1 MKKIGL
7 FVLGLF
13 MTLSSQGQTLQEAI
27 AMTNGERFASAGTA
41 FRMLIAGNP
50 NDGETWFHYGE
61 NFYWNDKLDS
71 AQFCYQQGASANPR
85 HPLSYVGL
93 GKLLWIHGKK
103 DEAQAKFTEAIAA
116 SVDKAN
122 KFPKKLQAETEREV
136 AEAMGFGNHKDTGKA
151 MEHIEKALLLD
162 PSDPE
167 AFILKG
173 DLQLE
178 ANPSDATGP
187 LVNYKRAIDLQP
199 SSARAVAKKALMYHR
214 AVNYAA
220 AISEYTKAIGLDAA
234 FAPAYSGRAESF
246 FMDKQYDLATAD
258 YNTYLALNKGD
269 RSARV
274 RYAKF
279 LFLSKKYDE
288 AIAEI
293 NSLRGSGE
301 TDATLK
307 RLLGY
312 ANVEK
317 GNFEEAKTALDE
329 YFIEQDPAKIIA
341 QDYEYMAKA
350 YAGLAGT
357 VPAGTSVANYDSLA
371 CEMCMRAAT
380 IDRNKDYMYLE
391 AAKLF
396 IKTKKF
402 DRAVEAMRAK
412 IANGKPETNDYYYLG
427 DAALKGKMWAT
438 ADSAWATYTERNP
451 KAYQGY
457 KYRARA
463 QVGMDSARTT
473 WGARPYFEEMLRK
486 MKPEEMT
493 KSPGDVEEAYF
504 YLGFFNY
511 YSVKDLHMA
520 KCMFEKV
527 KTVNAGTANTKI
539 AMDMLLT
546 KELKDVSASGTCEV
560 LPQ

>member
-116 SVDKAN
+116 SVDKLN

-136 AEAMGFGNHKDTGKA
+136 AEAMGFGKGKDTGKA
-151 MEHIEKALLLD
+151 LEHVDKALLLD

-187 LVNYKRAIDLQP
+187 LVNYKHAIDLQP

-214 AVNYAA
+214 AVNYMA

-317 GNFEEAKTALDE
+317 GNFEEAKSALDE

-451 KAYQGY
+451 KAYQGF

-463 QVGMDSARTT
+463 QVGLDSTKTT
-473 WGARPYFEEMLRK
+473 WGAKPYFEEMLRR

-504 YLGFFNY
+504 SLGFFN
-511 YSVKDLHMA
+511 
-520 KCMFEKV
+520 
-527 KTVNAGTANTKI
+527 
-539 AMDMLLT
+539 
-546 KELKDVSASGTCEV
+546 
-560 LPQ
+560 